1 MLRTALIRSA
11 GVARRTL
18 RPSSV
23 ATIRRLAA
31 PSVPSAV
38 PSFALRA
45 AGWAAVRSYSSGSGL
60 KKEEVEGRIMALLH
74 NFDKVRRPGSTRV
87 SIVSSRSHI
96 YGLSGIL
103 RMLRVAPSC
112 RLLRFP
118 SSLDKPGPC

>member
-18 RPSSV
+18 RPRSV
-23 ATIRRLAA
+23 AAIRRLAA

-74 NFDKVRRPGSTRV
+74 NFDKVRRPGSTRDSNV
-87 SIVSSRSHI
+87 STRSHI
-96 YGLSGIL
+96 NGLSGKHQKH
-103 RMLRVAPSC
+103 RDAPTC

-118 SSLDKPGPC
+118 SSLDKPG